1 MRVCA
6 HTYKHTHRQT
16 TAVRNCN
23 IMMQWVQWKHAI
35 CAPKIR
41 IFLATC
47 KYLKI
52 WLMFTC
58 GCLFLYF
65 NVLLCV
71 FYKLQ
76 NNVLLW
82 VTVLPLAQVTAPK
95 PGFWFQMH
103 ILTMTTYL
111 HLCLISAH
119 SRRAPIMLVNRA
131 TTWQQLPIWYAVIV
145 PPLSEKRQCC
155 LTPRYLG
162 LTAAMPVS
170 RIDDVFGWLS
180 RNDHFGFLLAFVS
193 SPPRET
199 QKSDCG
205 EGSLHGV
212 AHSSGLISD
221 FTNEAQIN
229 LEREKVNHRLKMR
242 GRLGSLVLSS
252 GLKSHRSQTW
262 RVCFWHSSVG
272 ALALIRCFQRKTT

>member
-1 MRVCA
+1 MRVHA
-6 HTYKHTHRQT
+6 HTQTHTHRQT

-35 CAPKIR
+35 CTPKIR

-82 VTVLPLAQVTAPK
+82 VTVLPLAQVAAPK

-103 ILTMTTYL
+103 ILTTTTYL

-119 SRRAPIMLVNRA
+119 LRRALITLVNSSPSDMLLLFLRS
-131 TTWQQLPIWYAVIV
+131 L
-145 PPLSEKRQCC
+145 EKRECC
-155 LTPRYLG
+155 FTPGYLG
-162 LTAAMPVS
+162 LTAAMPAS

-180 RNDHFGFLLAFVS
+180 RNDNFGFLLAFVS

-229 LEREKVNHRLKMR
+229 LEWEKVNHHLKMR
-242 GRLGSLVLSS
+242 GRLGDMSNTARSS
-252 GLKSHRSQTW
+252 
-262 RVCFWHSSVG
+262 
-272 ALALIRCFQRKTT
+272 

>member
-1 MRVCA
+1 
-6 HTYKHTHRQT
+6 
-16 TAVRNCN
+16 
-23 IMMQWVQWKHAI
+23 MMQWVQWKHAI
-35 CAPKIR
+35 CTPKIR

-47 KYLKI
+47 KYSKI

-76 NNVLLW
+76 NNVLLR
-82 VTVLPLAQVTAPK
+82 VTVLPFAQVMTPK

-103 ILTMTTYL
+103 ILTMMNDL
-111 HLCLISAH
+111 HLISANL
-119 SRRAPIMLVNRA
+119 RKALIMLVNRA
-131 TTWQQLPIWYAVIV
+131 TTWQQLPIWYAVII
-145 PPLSEKRQCC
+145 PPCSEKRQCC
-155 LTPRYLG
+155 LTPGYLG
-162 LTAAMPVS
+162 LTAAMPAS
-170 RIDDVFGWLS
+170 HIDDVFGWLS
-180 RNDHFGFLLAFVS
+180 RNDKFGFLLAFVS

-229 LEREKVNHRLKMR
+229 LEREKVSNHLKMR
-242 GRLGSLVLSS
+242 GILSN
-252 GLKSHRSQTW
+252 R
-262 RVCFWHSSVG
+262 
-272 ALALIRCFQRKTT
+272 